1 MEATNEL
8 VTASEA
14 SAEGLNI
21 TSSNECITKQEFVD
35 NLPRG
40 GELHLTGMNT
50 YQYTLVINNSSR
62 DLTGTVVYQDGDS
75 IDFTFNKQDVYSFST
90 VYDLYFTNT
99 ADSLCYDSKYCYGE
113 MPNVMT
119 SVSEWSVNI
128 NEAESINSGYD
139 SSYLTQII
147 IIKDR

>member
-40 GELHLTGMNT
+40 GGAASHYYEYIPIHIS
-50 YQYTLVINNSSR
+50 YQ
-62 DLTGTVVYQDGDS
+62 
-75 IDFTFNKQDVYSFST
+75 
-90 VYDLYFTNT
+90 
-99 ADSLCYDSKYCYGE
+99 
-113 MPNVMT
+113 
-119 SVSEWSVNI
+119 
-128 NEAESINSGYD
+128 
-139 SSYLTQII
+139 
-147 IIKDR
+147 

>member
-40 GELHLTGMNT
+40 GAASHWYEYIPIH
-50 YQYTLVINNSSR
+50 I
-62 DLTGTVVYQDGDS
+62 
-75 IDFTFNKQDVYSFST
+75 
-90 VYDLYFTNT
+90 
-99 ADSLCYDSKYCYGE
+99 
-113 MPNVMT
+113 
-119 SVSEWSVNI
+119 
-128 NEAESINSGYD
+128 
-139 SSYLTQII
+139 SY
-147 IIKDR
+147 

>member
-40 GELHLTGMNT
+40 GSCIS
-50 YQYTLVINNSSR
+50 LV
-62 DLTGTVVYQDGDS
+62 
-75 IDFTFNKQDVYSFST
+75 
-90 VYDLYFTNT
+90 
-99 ADSLCYDSKYCYGE
+99 
-113 MPNVMT
+113 
-119 SVSEWSVNI
+119 
-128 NEAESINSGYD
+128 
-139 SSYLTQII
+139 
-147 IIKDR
+147 